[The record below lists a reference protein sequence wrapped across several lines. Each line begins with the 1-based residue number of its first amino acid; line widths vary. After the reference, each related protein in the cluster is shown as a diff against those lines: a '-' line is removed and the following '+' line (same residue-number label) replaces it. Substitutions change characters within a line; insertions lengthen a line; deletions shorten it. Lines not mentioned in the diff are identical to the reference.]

1 MIENDNFEQ
10 SIINTE
16 ESLSNTFTDISQEM
30 SEKQIEK
37 ITIYNKICCIELIN
51 NNHIYIKYKLNWKIS
66 DLIIQVIKH
75 IEFKKLYNQRNYLL
89 SSKSHLS
96 LFDLHLALYRSLKSE
111 VETKIDFNLTLKNLY
126 DNKLLKNH
134 KYPFFIF
141 KDNKNKGNLFLFH
154 EDRKEKFNLIQNNQF
169 ENFIIYDEYLPRTN
183 IINLLNFHPELEDY
197 YQNMKKGINSISPY
211 KINKLISEKEN
222 LDWFIYDDESMNFLK
237 NWEKYFEDIKNK
249 EKLKESI
256 NFNHN
261 NNNIIEDNI
270 INNNKNNFIN
280 KSKNDSDSDSNSED
294 SKNEK
299 YEVKKSLIRYLKRNK
314 NKIFLEDYNDDI
326 RLKKEYSQNIYIS
339 VTLLINDQ
347 NINQNENENEI
358 NTTSNNKNINDIN
371 NQKSITKKFKISST
385 TTGRELLTL
394 MNRKVTAMDKKLQF
408 NPDNKILKVKSL
420 NDYIINI
427 DYKLSQFSYIYEC
440 IKSYKEPEYII
451 VDSPFEEKNGKKN
464 YIDCGEEE
472 LSISVD
478 SINEINTSNNFSSK
492 GSFLETSSIHDINQK
507 NIYVNK
513 ILNIAS
519 HVPVS
524 DKNNNIVLINNNEN
538 NNKNII
544 NENNNNLDNFVS
556 EIINDIN
563 NNLINEKSNAEYNCN
578 NEKTSSIN
586 EINNTFDLGICGI
599 DINNKCFNK
608 EIYENNHL
616 IYINKEINNT
626 NNLMKSIFKN
636 NNNNSS
642 KIEGLNLRTKAP
654 FFNKSLKLNKKENEK
669 NEPNIFLN
677 KNNPPIISLLNDK
690 YIPINLHNI
699 FRPFSIL
706 FKDCYLKQFY
716 NSTPN
721 KKTQVSVLL
730 FKFQIYCGAE
740 QFSKP
745 VQIKWIYKKKTNYS
759 NIHPIFN
766 KRIYFNV
773 NYNTLP
779 TFASLLIKI
788 KHNIYDNDGIC
799 KSNNTIA
806 WCNFKL
812 FDHNKNL
819 MTGIHKLNL
828 NENKNKPFNDESYYY
843 YVDNNSKDNDYN
855 EIFFEI
861 ETFSNNVFNSP
872 IKIDSFKIDSNSLM
886 INPTE
891 QIKIEEI
898 KKKTPFDD
906 LNNYDR
912 EILWNNR
919 YNLAKIPSVL
929 PKLLSCINY
938 RKKSNYLELEKILKL
953 AKKLRPIES
962 MELLTGKFLHES
974 IRKFAVK
981 CLSKGNIYEIQLYLI
996 QLMQCLKYEMYHDNE
1011 LAVFLLKLAIKCP
1024 LTIGHCLFWSLRSE
1038 MYNQNVQQ
1046 RFGLYLQLFLNYI
1059 DKSLLKVFENENIF
1073 IEALIKISK
1082 IPKSKNMDKKRI
1094 ETLFFSELQRFNDY
1108 MKVNNLEI
1116 SLPLNFKMRFRAF
1129 DVLNCKIMKSK
1140 KKPLLLLFKNSD
1152 INGEDLSV
1160 LFKNG
1165 DDLRMDIVTLQLF
1178 KIMQTLWLDVN
1189 LKLKMTIYNVIST
1202 GRNIG
1207 MLEIVRNSYTLAQI
1221 HKIEGGAFQSFL
1233 KGSLKQ
1239 WMNANCLC
1247 DEYEYTKNFLLS
1259 NVAYCVATYVL
1270 GIGDRHSDNI
1280 MIKRN
1285 GEILHIDFGHF
1296 LGHFKYKMGIKRER
1310 YPFVF
1315 TKQFKYVLDSLN
1327 TNELG
1332 ETVNYF
1338 NEFKEKFWQAYRELR
1353 KHSNVIVS
1361 LLRILICAGVEELKE
1376 SSIKYIDKTLKLN
1389 TNNEEAEKFL
1399 QEKLQESIN
1408 SWSININNWIH
1419 VLVNK

>member
-314 NKIFLEDYNDDI
+314 NKSFLEDYNDDI

-347 NINQNENENEI
+347 NINQNENENENEI

-524 DKNNNIVLINNNEN
+524 DKNNNIV
-538 NNKNII
+538 
-544 NENNNNLDNFVS
+544 
-556 EIINDIN
+556 
-563 NNLINEKSNAEYNCN
+563 
-578 NEKTSSIN
+578 
-586 EINNTFDLGICGI
+586 
-599 DINNKCFNK
+599 
-608 EIYENNHL
+608 
-616 IYINKEINNT
+616 
-626 NNLMKSIFKN
+626 
-636 NNNNSS
+636 
-642 KIEGLNLRTKAP
+642 
-654 FFNKSLKLNKKENEK
+654 
-669 NEPNIFLN
+669 
-677 KNNPPIISLLNDK
+677 
-690 YIPINLHNI
+690 
-699 FRPFSIL
+699 
-706 FKDCYLKQFY
+706 
-716 NSTPN
+716 
-721 KKTQVSVLL
+721 
-730 FKFQIYCGAE
+730 
-740 QFSKP
+740 
-745 VQIKWIYKKKTNYS
+745 
-759 NIHPIFN
+759 
-766 KRIYFNV
+766 
-773 NYNTLP
+773 
-779 TFASLLIKI
+779 
-788 KHNIYDNDGIC
+788 
-799 KSNNTIA
+799 
-806 WCNFKL
+806 
-812 FDHNKNL
+812 
-819 MTGIHKLNL
+819 
-828 NENKNKPFNDESYYY
+828 
-843 YVDNNSKDNDYN
+843 
-855 EIFFEI
+855 
-861 ETFSNNVFNSP
+861 
-872 IKIDSFKIDSNSLM
+872 
-886 INPTE
+886 
-891 QIKIEEI
+891 
-898 KKKTPFDD
+898 
-906 LNNYDR
+906 
-912 EILWNNR
+912 
-919 YNLAKIPSVL
+919 
-929 PKLLSCINY
+929 
-938 RKKSNYLELEKILKL
+938 
-953 AKKLRPIES
+953 
-962 MELLTGKFLHES
+962 
-974 IRKFAVK
+974 
-981 CLSKGNIYEIQLYLI
+981 
-996 QLMQCLKYEMYHDNE
+996 
-1011 LAVFLLKLAIKCP
+1011 
-1024 LTIGHCLFWSLRSE
+1024 
-1038 MYNQNVQQ
+1038 
-1046 RFGLYLQLFLNYI
+1046 
-1059 DKSLLKVFENENIF
+1059 
-1073 IEALIKISK
+1073 
-1082 IPKSKNMDKKRI
+1082 
-1094 ETLFFSELQRFNDY
+1094 
-1108 MKVNNLEI
+1108 
-1116 SLPLNFKMRFRAF
+1116 
-1129 DVLNCKIMKSK
+1129 
-1140 KKPLLLLFKNSD
+1140 
-1152 INGEDLSV
+1152 
-1160 LFKNG
+1160 
-1165 DDLRMDIVTLQLF
+1165 
-1178 KIMQTLWLDVN
+1178 
-1189 LKLKMTIYNVIST
+1189 
-1202 GRNIG
+1202 
-1207 MLEIVRNSYTLAQI
+1207 
-1221 HKIEGGAFQSFL
+1221 
-1233 KGSLKQ
+1233 
-1239 WMNANCLC
+1239 
-1247 DEYEYTKNFLLS
+1247 
-1259 NVAYCVATYVL
+1259 
-1270 GIGDRHSDNI
+1270 
-1280 MIKRN
+1280 
-1285 GEILHIDFGHF
+1285 
-1296 LGHFKYKMGIKRER
+1296 
-1310 YPFVF
+1310 
-1315 TKQFKYVLDSLN
+1315 
-1327 TNELG
+1327 
-1332 ETVNYF
+1332 
-1338 NEFKEKFWQAYRELR
+1338 
-1353 KHSNVIVS
+1353 
-1361 LLRILICAGVEELKE
+1361 
-1376 SSIKYIDKTLKLN
+1376 
-1389 TNNEEAEKFL
+1389 
-1399 QEKLQESIN
+1399 
-1408 SWSININNWIH
+1408 
-1419 VLVNK
+1419 

>member
-10 SIINTE
+10 SIVNTE
-16 ESLSNTFTDISQEM
+16 ESLSKTFSDISQEM
-30 SEKQIEK
+30 SEKQNEK

-51 NNHIYIKYKLNWKIS
+51 NNHIYIKYKLDWKIS

-197 YQNMKKGINSISPY
+197 YQNMKKGINRISPY

-280 KSKNDSDSDSNSED
+280 KNKNDSDSDSNSED

-519 HVPVS
+519 HIPIS

-578 NEKTSSIN
+578 NEKASSIN

-654 FFNKSLKLNKKENEK
+654 FFNKSLK
-669 NEPNIFLN
+669 
-677 KNNPPIISLLNDK
+677 
-690 YIPINLHNI
+690 
-699 FRPFSIL
+699 
-706 FKDCYLKQFY
+706 
-716 NSTPN
+716 
-721 KKTQVSVLL
+721 
-730 FKFQIYCGAE
+730 
-740 QFSKP
+740 
-745 VQIKWIYKKKTNYS
+745 
-759 NIHPIFN
+759 
-766 KRIYFNV
+766 
-773 NYNTLP
+773 
-779 TFASLLIKI
+779 
-788 KHNIYDNDGIC
+788 
-799 KSNNTIA
+799 
-806 WCNFKL
+806 
-812 FDHNKNL
+812 
-819 MTGIHKLNL
+819 
-828 NENKNKPFNDESYYY
+828 
-843 YVDNNSKDNDYN
+843 
-855 EIFFEI
+855 
-861 ETFSNNVFNSP
+861 
-872 IKIDSFKIDSNSLM
+872 
-886 INPTE
+886 
-891 QIKIEEI
+891 
-898 KKKTPFDD
+898 
-906 LNNYDR
+906 
-912 EILWNNR
+912 
-919 YNLAKIPSVL
+919 
-929 PKLLSCINY
+929 
-938 RKKSNYLELEKILKL
+938 
-953 AKKLRPIES
+953 
-962 MELLTGKFLHES
+962 
-974 IRKFAVK
+974 
-981 CLSKGNIYEIQLYLI
+981 
-996 QLMQCLKYEMYHDNE
+996 
-1011 LAVFLLKLAIKCP
+1011 
-1024 LTIGHCLFWSLRSE
+1024 
-1038 MYNQNVQQ
+1038 
-1046 RFGLYLQLFLNYI
+1046 
-1059 DKSLLKVFENENIF
+1059 
-1073 IEALIKISK
+1073 
-1082 IPKSKNMDKKRI
+1082 
-1094 ETLFFSELQRFNDY
+1094 
-1108 MKVNNLEI
+1108 
-1116 SLPLNFKMRFRAF
+1116 
-1129 DVLNCKIMKSK
+1129 
-1140 KKPLLLLFKNSD
+1140 
-1152 INGEDLSV
+1152 
-1160 LFKNG
+1160 
-1165 DDLRMDIVTLQLF
+1165 
-1178 KIMQTLWLDVN
+1178 
-1189 LKLKMTIYNVIST
+1189 
-1202 GRNIG
+1202 
-1207 MLEIVRNSYTLAQI
+1207 
-1221 HKIEGGAFQSFL
+1221 
-1233 KGSLKQ
+1233 
-1239 WMNANCLC
+1239 
-1247 DEYEYTKNFLLS
+1247 
-1259 NVAYCVATYVL
+1259 
-1270 GIGDRHSDNI
+1270 
-1280 MIKRN
+1280 
-1285 GEILHIDFGHF
+1285 
-1296 LGHFKYKMGIKRER
+1296 
-1310 YPFVF
+1310 
-1315 TKQFKYVLDSLN
+1315 
-1327 TNELG
+1327 
-1332 ETVNYF
+1332 
-1338 NEFKEKFWQAYRELR
+1338 
-1353 KHSNVIVS
+1353 
-1361 LLRILICAGVEELKE
+1361 
-1376 SSIKYIDKTLKLN
+1376 
-1389 TNNEEAEKFL
+1389 
-1399 QEKLQESIN
+1399 
-1408 SWSININNWIH
+1408 
-1419 VLVNK
+1419 